1 MNIYGNKKLALLF
14 LLPALLLLLL
24 FVYYPIA
31 ESFVLSLYRW
41 KAFSS
46 ERVYVGLEYYR
57 KLFSDA
63 VFYTALKN
71 NVLYSAISIVFQ
83 VRCVA
88 GYPNLGNPAGNE
100 IVFGRS
106 AP

>member
-63 VFYTALKN
+63 VFYG
-71 NVLYSAISIVFQ
+71 
-83 VRCVA
+83 RC
-88 GYPNLGNPAGNE
+88 PAPCRCRRRPSGSYE
-100 IVFGRS
+100 
-106 AP
+106 

>member
-63 VFYTALKN
+63 VFYTAFKN

-83 VRCVA
+83 V
-88 GYPNLGNPAGNE
+88 GLG
-100 IVFGRS
+100 
-106 AP
+106 

>member
-46 ERVYVGLEYYR
+46 ERVYVGRTILV
-57 KLFSDA
+57 K
-63 VFYTALKN
+63 
-71 NVLYSAISIVFQ
+71 
-83 VRCVA
+83 
-88 GYPNLGNPAGNE
+88 
-100 IVFGRS
+100 
-106 AP
+106 